1 MRFPLLGEVNK
12 RSLKMD
18 QTVALITGGARGI
31 GKGIAL
37 DLARQGCSI
46 AICYRTSE
54 QDAQVTTTAIHDR
67 GGQGIAIRCDVSDPL
82 ACERL
87 VRQVE
92 EKWGKIDVLVNGA
105 GPYHRINLFNE
116 TPEGWDEMFT
126 NNLHPIFYLAQA
138 VAPGMKL
145 RKHGRIISFGMA
157 NADKMEAQPMVTAH
171 YIAKAGILILTRT
184 LAKMLAPDGITVNAI
199 SPGFIDSG
207 SAMPGELDGMAKK
220 IPAGYIGEI
229 EDTISAVRYLL
240 SEEARYVTGTNIHV
254 SGGWGM

>member
-1 MRFPLLGEVNK
+1 
-12 RSLKMD
+12 MD

-37 DLARQGCSI
+37 DLAKQGCSI

-54 QDAQVTTTAIHDR
+54 QDAQVTTTAIHDH
-67 GGQGIAIRCDVSDPL
+67 GGQGIAIRCEVSDPL

-184 LAKMLAPDGITVNAI
+184 LAKMLASDGITVNAI

-207 SAMPGELDGMAKK
+207 SAQTGELDGMAKK

>member
-1 MRFPLLGEVNK
+1 
-12 RSLKMD
+12 MD
-18 QTVALITGGARGI
+18 QKVALITGGARGI

-37 DLARQGCSI
+37 DLAAQGCSI

-54 QDAQVTTTAIHDR
+54 QDAQGTTTAIQDY
-67 GGQGIAIRCDVSDPL
+67 GGKGIAICCDVSDPQ
-82 ACERL
+82 ACQGL
-87 VRQVE
+87 VKQVE

-116 TPEGWDEMFT
+116 TPEGWNEMFT

-138 VAPGMKL
+138 VTPGMKL
-145 RKHGRIISFGMA
+145 RKYGRIISFGMA

-184 LAKMLAPDGITVNAI
+184 LAKMLAPYGITVNAI

-207 SAMPGELDGMAKK
+207 SAPSGELDGMATK

-229 EDTISAVRYLL
+229 KDTISAARYLL
-240 SEEARYVTGTNIHV
+240 SEKARYVTGTNIHV

>member
-1 MRFPLLGEVNK
+1 
-12 RSLKMD
+12 MD

-37 DLARQGCSI
+37 DLAAQGYSI

-54 QDAQVTTTAIHDR
+54 QDAQSTTTAIRDL
-67 GGQGIAIRCDVSDPL
+67 GGQAIAIRCDVSDPQ
-82 ACERL
+82 ACQEL
-87 VRQVE
+87 VKGVE
-92 EKWGKIDVLVNGA
+92 ERWGRIDVLVNGA
-105 GPYHRINLFNE
+105 GPYHRINLLDE
-116 TPEGWDEMFT
+116 SPEGWNEMFT

-138 VAPGMKL
+138 VAPGMKVQ
-145 RKHGRIISFGMA
+145 KSGRIISFGMA

-207 SAMPGELDGMAKK
+207 SGMPNELNSIAKK
-220 IPAGYIGEI
+220 IPAGYIGEVK
-229 EDTISAVRYLL
+229 DTISAVRYLL
-240 SEEARYVTGTNIHV
+240 SEEARYVTGTNVHV